1 MVEIK
6 KLSTALQERNDHNT
20 TKIESVIWSKR
31 NQFLIRLYA
40 CIIKRDEEGL
50 IGLSI
55 NSFAV

>member
-1 MVEIK
+1 MVEIE
-6 KLSTALQERNDHNT
+6 KLSRALQERNAHNP

-40 CIIKRDEEGL
+40 CNTKGDEEGL

-55 NSFAV
+55 NSFVV